1 LYTYR
6 PTSENEND
14 HGLSLADII
23 QRQRGNSFRK
33 SSSGQKKIASNPL
46 TLCKECCATQNQQIQ
61 ILENNVTE
69 LKKSLDIEMA
79 SQCNSYIHDLRKIT
93 QENKDLS
100 ALNSDCNRLKNDCE
114 TVTVNTNAKINQE
127 WRAKLE
133 QKENELDQCM
143 YANAEHIH
151 STNRFRLKIT
161 MSDQVIQELNS
172 TLQKSVLTTMNLT
185 AEHNKCRQ
193 DCDLSMQICNSNVS
207 QSQTA
212 FEKMDKMYQMCTAEH
227 EFMLHN
233 LSNTLQEMN
242 SIQVQHFEC
251 RTELDTVKKNSSDT
265 IVSMKKQVES
275 LSTSLAETE
284 QNWTD
289 TNLQLTILTQEKD
302 AFNILCLE
310 KTRSIY
316 DMSEKKVTECRHEL
330 DNVVQNS
337 VKNVSL
343 CFNQLSEIMQK
354 ESLTSASMDQLNSQL
369 VSAQQ
374 KLLKSTLQTTEC
386 RNELTNV
393 VQNSEKN
400 ISLCVSQLSDVMQN
414 DSAKSV
420 SIAEL
425 TTQLE
430 SSQQKLVESTLRI
443 KSMQELYA
451 EQNEINRVCIDNFN
465 QSNRELL
472 VAQTKVYA
480 VDSELYTVKTRLKN
494 TEQELYSTQSL
505 YRQLQNVQ
513 HFQEQKLL
521 EFVKN
526 ETLVKHRLKILDQE
540 VTSCLISMQNL
551 AMSLENIRKNNSAL
565 EKTLNLEILRLE
577 TEHMRSKSC
586 ENKLS
591 ILEQYQNG
599 NVTKL
604 NSVTHENINL
614 LQNIT
619 VHQNNYAA
627 LEKKLAFCEL
637 SKLNLSYECE
647 TQKNYSAA
655 LIELLRVQNNVLYV
669 RIQNFETESQLKKN
683 VHTLHNTSSSNW

>member
-185 AEHNKCRQ
+185 AEHNKYRQ
-193 DCDLSMQICNSNVS
+193 DCDLSMQICNANVS

-374 KLLKSTLQTTEC
+374 KLLKSTL
-386 RNELTNV
+386 
-393 VQNSEKN
+393 
-400 ISLCVSQLSDVMQN
+400 
-414 DSAKSV
+414 
-420 SIAEL
+420 
-425 TTQLE
+425 
-430 SSQQKLVESTLRI
+430 
-443 KSMQELYA
+443 
-451 EQNEINRVCIDNFN
+451 
-465 QSNRELL
+465 
-472 VAQTKVYA
+472 
-480 VDSELYTVKTRLKN
+480 
-494 TEQELYSTQSL
+494 
-505 YRQLQNVQ
+505 
-513 HFQEQKLL
+513 
-521 EFVKN
+521 
-526 ETLVKHRLKILDQE
+526 
-540 VTSCLISMQNL
+540 
-551 AMSLENIRKNNSAL
+551 
-565 EKTLNLEILRLE
+565 
-577 TEHMRSKSC
+577 
-586 ENKLS
+586 
-591 ILEQYQNG
+591 
-599 NVTKL
+599 
-604 NSVTHENINL
+604 
-614 LQNIT
+614 
-619 VHQNNYAA
+619 
-627 LEKKLAFCEL
+627 
-637 SKLNLSYECE
+637 
-647 TQKNYSAA
+647 
-655 LIELLRVQNNVLYV
+655 
-669 RIQNFETESQLKKN
+669 
-683 VHTLHNTSSSNW
+683 